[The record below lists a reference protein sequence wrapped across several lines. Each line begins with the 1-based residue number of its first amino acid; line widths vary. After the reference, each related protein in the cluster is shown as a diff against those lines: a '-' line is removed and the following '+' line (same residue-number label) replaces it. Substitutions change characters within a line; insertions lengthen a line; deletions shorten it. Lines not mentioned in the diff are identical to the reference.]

1 MNIAIVDDDPRMSS
15 KLQADLSDL
24 LGEDADTTCFPSG
37 EAFLASYK
45 PGTFDL
51 IILDIFMEQITGMD
65 AARKIR
71 EQDQTVRIVFST
83 SSNDFASESYEVN
96 ACYYLKKP
104 FGKDQLRAM
113 LDRLNLEE
121 MERMR
126 TIKLPDGSRVI
137 LRRILYADFAS
148 HRVTLH
154 CKDGENR
161 LLASPFSE
169 VEALLCAYPCFISPF
184 KGIIVNFHEVESLST
199 DTIRLS
205 DGSHIPISRRKSKEV
220 LEAYSNFRFDSMRRQ
235 NH

>member
-24 LGEDADTTCFPSG
+24 LGEDADTACFPSG

-51 IILDIFMEQITGMD
+51 IILDIFMEEITGMD
-65 AARKIR
+65 AARTIR

-235 NH
+235 NR

>member
-24 LGEDADTTCFPSG
+24 LGEDADTACFPSG

-51 IILDIFMEQITGMD
+51 IILDIFMEEITGMD

-235 NH
+235 NR

>member
-24 LGEDADTTCFPSG
+24 LGEDADTACFPSG

-51 IILDIFMEQITGMD
+51 IILDIFMEEITGMD

>member
-1 MNIAIVDDDPRMSS
+1 MKIAIVDDDPRMTEN
-15 KLQADLSDL
+15 LRANLSGL
-24 LGEDADTTCFPSG
+24 LDESAVISAFPSG
-37 EAFLASYK
+37 EAFLASYR
-45 PGTFDL
+45 PGLFDL
-51 IILDIFMEQITGMD
+51 IILDIFMKEITGMD

-71 EQDQTVRIVFST
+71 ESDQTVRIVFST

-104 FGKDQLRAM
+104 YGTDQLRSM

-126 TIKLPDGSRVI
+126 TIRLPDGSRVV
-137 LRRILYADFAS
+137 LRQIIYADFAS
-148 HRVTLH
+148 RRVTLH

-184 KGIIVNFHEVESLST
+184 KGIIVNFHEVESLT
-199 DTIRLS
+199 PDMIRLS
-205 DGSHIPISRRKSKEV
+205 DGSPIPISRRKSKEV
-220 LEAYSNFRFDSMRRQ
+220 LEAYFNFRFDTMRRQ
-235 NH
+235 NR

>member
-24 LGEDADTTCFPSG
+24 LGEDADTACFPSG

-51 IILDIFMEQITGMD
+51 IILDIFMEEITGMD

-169 VEALLCAYPCFISPF
+169 VEALLCAYPCFNQPLQ
-184 KGIIVNFHEVESLST
+184 GH
-199 DTIRLS
+199 
-205 DGSHIPISRRKSKEV
+205 HRKFS
-220 LEAYSNFRFDSMRRQ
+220 
-235 NH
+235 

>member
-1 MNIAIVDDDPRMSS
+1 MKIAIVDDDPRMTEN
-15 KLQADLSDL
+15 LRANLSGL
-24 LGEDADTTCFPSG
+24 LDENAVISAFPSG
-37 EAFLASYK
+37 EAFLSSYR
-45 PGTFDL
+45 PGLFDL
-51 IILDIFMEQITGMD
+51 IILDIFMKEITGMD

-71 EQDQTVRIVFST
+71 ESDQTVRIVFST

-104 FGKDQLRAM
+104 YGTDQLRSM

-126 TIKLPDGSRVI
+126 TIRLPDGSRVV
-137 LRRILYADFAS
+137 LRQIIYADFAS
-148 HRVTLH
+148 RRVTLH

-184 KGIIVNFHEVESLST
+184 KGIIVNFHEVESLT
-199 DTIRLS
+199 PDMIRLS
-205 DGSHIPISRRKSKEV
+205 DGSPIPISRRKSKEV
-220 LEAYSNFRFDSMRRQ
+220 LEAYFNFRFDTMRRQ
-235 NH
+235 NR